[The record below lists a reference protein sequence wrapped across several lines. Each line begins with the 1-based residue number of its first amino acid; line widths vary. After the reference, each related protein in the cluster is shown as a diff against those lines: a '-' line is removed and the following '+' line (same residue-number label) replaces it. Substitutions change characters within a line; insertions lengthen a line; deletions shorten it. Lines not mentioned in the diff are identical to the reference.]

1 MKKIYALFA
10 CSLLFLVGLYANADN
25 EISSDYENAYRWAYN
40 YWITTL
46 PLEQARLNEPVTRQ
60 AAAKMI
66 VKFMVNALGKTPDFT
81 KRCEFFI
88 ISIFFVKNAVILK
101 IL

>member
-1 MKKIYALFA
+1 M
-10 CSLLFLVGLYANADN
+10 
-25 EISSDYENAYRWAYN
+25 
-40 YWITTL
+40 

-81 KRCEFFI
+81 KRCEFNDPDT
-88 ISIFFVKNAVILK
+88 VDDLRPYVQKACQLG
-101 IL
+101 LM